1 MRRLTLTPRPDWK
14 SKAEAV
20 GFTWHHADG
29 RRYWD
34 ERAAYAFT
42 LEQIEGHIEPAT
54 ETLHRLCLELVEDA
68 VKSDA
73 LMARLQIP
81 EASRDVVAASWR
93 AKDPS
98 LYGRF
103 DFFYDGAGPP
113 KLYEYN
119 ADTPTS
125 IYEAGVFQWLW
136 LEDLIQQ
143 GLLPEGADQFN
154 SLHDQL
160 AERFKAIFP
169 NGGFVHFASAP
180 DFVEDRQTVRFLE
193 DMATVAGLEPKF
205 VPIQE
210 IGLDA
215 DGRFV
220 DQDNYLIGAI
230 FKLHPWEEMLRE
242 PYAAHIAASKTLF
255 LEPPWKAVLSNK
267 ALLPLLWERH
277 PGHPNLLE
285 TYFDDDPKVERLGS
299 SYARKPLFSREGAN
313 VELWK
318 DGRRGRVLDQG
329 YGEEGWIRQELKPPP
344 KFGVNYPV
352 VGSWVIGDQPAGIG
366 VREDRGRVTRD
377 RSRFVPHIIEG

>member
-1 MRRLTLTPRPDWK
+1 MRRIDLTPRPDWK

-34 ERAAYAFT
+34 ERAAYVFT
-42 LEQIEGHIEPAT
+42 LAQIEDHIEVAT
-54 ETLHRLCLELVEDA
+54 QALHALCLALVDEA
-68 VKSDA
+68 VASDA

-81 EASRDVVAASWR
+81 EAARDVVAASWR
-93 AKDPS
+93 ARDPS

-103 DFFYDGAGPP
+103 DFFYDGIEPP

-125 IYEAGVFQWLW
+125 LYEAGVFQWLW
-136 LEDLIQQ
+136 LEDLIGQ
-143 GLLPEGADQFN
+143 GRLPEDTDQFN
-154 SLHDQL
+154 SIHDRLIQ
-160 AERFKAIFP
+160 RFREIFP
-169 NGGFVHFASAP
+169 DGGFVHFASDP

-193 DMATVAGLEPKF
+193 DMATLAGLEPKF
-205 VPIQE
+205 APITQ

-220 DQDNYLIGAI
+220 DQDNYIIGAL
-230 FKLHPWEEMLRE
+230 FKLYPWEDMLRE
-242 PYAAHIAASKTLF
+242 PYAANIAGSKALF
-255 LEPPWKAVLSNK
+255 LEPPWKAILSNK

-285 TYFDDDPKVERLGS
+285 SYFEDDPKAARLGA

-329 YGEEGWIRQELKPPP
+329 YGGEGWIRQALKPPP
-344 KFGVNYPV
+344 RFGANYPV
-352 VGSWVIGDQPAGIG
+352 IGSWVIGDQPAGIG
-366 VREDRGRVTRD
+366 IREDHGRVTRD
-377 RSRFVPHIIEG
+377 RSRFMPHIIEG

>member
-1 MRRLTLTPRPDWK
+1 MRRIDLTPRSDWK

-29 RRYWD
+29 LRYWD

-42 LEQIEGHIEPAT
+42 LDEVEGHLEPAT
-54 ETLHRLCLELVEDA
+54 EVLHKLCLELVEDA
-68 VKSDA
+68 VGDDA

-81 EASRDVVAASWR
+81 EASRDLVAASWKAR
-93 AKDPS
+93 DPS

-103 DFFYDGAGPP
+103 DFFYDGEGPP

-125 IYEAGVFQWLW
+125 VFEAGVFQWLW
-136 LEDLIQQ
+136 LEDLIAQ
-143 GLLPEGADQFN
+143 GVLPESTDQFN
-154 SLHDQL
+154 SVHDRL
-160 AERFKAIFP
+160 AERFKEIFP
-169 NGGFVHFASAP
+169 NGGFVHFSSDA

-193 DMATVAGLEPKF
+193 DMATLAGLEPKF
-205 VPIQE
+205 VPLKA

-242 PYAAHIAASKTLF
+242 PYAANIASSKALF

-285 TYFDDDPKVERLGS
+285 TYFDDDPKVERLGNN
-299 SYARKPLFSREGAN
+299 YARKPLFSREGAN
-313 VELWK
+313 VELYK
-318 DGRRGRVLDQG
+318 DGRKGRVLDLG

-344 KFGVNYPV
+344 KFGANYPV
-352 VGSWVIGDQPAGIG
+352 IGSWVIGDQPAGMG
-366 VREDRGRVTRD
+366 VREDRSRVTRD
-377 RSRFVPHIIEG
+377 RSRFVPHIIED